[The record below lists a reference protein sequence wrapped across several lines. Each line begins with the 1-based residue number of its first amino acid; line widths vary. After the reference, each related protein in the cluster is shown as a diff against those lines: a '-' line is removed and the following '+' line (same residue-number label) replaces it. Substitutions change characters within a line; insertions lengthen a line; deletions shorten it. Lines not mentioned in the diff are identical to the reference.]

1 MLKLSDYLLL
11 TVILTAFAANS
22 VLNRLALKTASLA
35 DAVAIDPASFTAIRL
50 ISGAVVLLALLL
62 LSGKKLSRPTALHWR
77 GSLFLFVY
85 AITFS
90 YAYISLDAAMGAL
103 ILFGV
108 VQICIISI
116 AIFRGKQLNL
126 LEWLGC
132 ALAVV
137 GLLVLT
143 LPHILAVSAAS
154 GIASVNNSSVGGV
167 AISLMVLAGVAWGLF
182 TVNGA
187 GSKDSMFDTATC
199 FILSVPLIVVVS
211 AVVIAQQAAIVSM
224 YGVVLAML
232 SGVFASGLGY
242 AMWYQI
248 LPRLA
253 PSQAASAQLLVP
265 IIAAVGGFL
274 FLGEQLNLNFVI
286 ATVLTLGGVL
296 LVIKAS
302 AKKN

>member
-1 MLKLSDYLLL
+1 MQKTSDYFLLL
-11 TVILTAFAANS
+11 TILIAFAANS
-22 VLNRLALKTASLA
+22 ILNRLALKTTSIN
-35 DAVAIDPASFTAIRL
+35 DVVAIDPASFTAIRL
-50 ISGAVVLLALLL
+50 ASGAIVLVLLL
-62 LSGKKLSRPTALHWR
+62 LMSGKKMSRPNVLHWR

-108 VQICIISI
+108 VQVCIIAI
-116 AIFRGKQLNL
+116 AIFRGKRLNT
-126 LEWLGC
+126 LEWVGC
-132 ALAVV
+132 ALAII

-143 LPHILAVSAAS
+143 LPGMLSASATASSSHSFNALA
-154 GIASVNNSSVGGV
+154 IM
-167 AISLMVLAGVAWGLF
+167 LMVIAGVAWGLF

-187 GSKDSMFDTATC
+187 GSKDSLFDTTTC
-199 FILSVPLIVVVS
+199 FVLSLPFILLCVIVVIAKQSVILSV
-211 AVVIAQQAAIVSM
+211 

-232 SGVFASGLGY
+232 SGTLASGLGY

-265 IIAAVGGFL
+265 VVAAIGGFV
-274 FLGEQLNLNFVI
+274 FLSEQLTLNFI
-286 ATVLTLGGVL
+286 LASVLTLGGVL
-296 LVIKAS
+296 IVIKAS
-302 AKKN
+302 SKKIV